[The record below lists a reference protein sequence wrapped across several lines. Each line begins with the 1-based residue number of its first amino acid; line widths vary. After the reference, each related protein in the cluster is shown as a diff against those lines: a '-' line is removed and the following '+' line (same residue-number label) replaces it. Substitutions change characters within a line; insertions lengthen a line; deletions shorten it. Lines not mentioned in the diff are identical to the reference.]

1 MERRTD
7 ERHQID
13 ERHQANLDVTVT
25 DIAKPER
32 SASGRIA
39 DISEAG
45 ISAELPLRFDINVPV
60 KVQMGDCTLFGHVTH
75 CTGVGPGAQS
85 YRTGIEVA
93 RVLVGQSDLSRLI
106 KAVLAESMPA
116 TPGVKVVPT
125 R

>member
-1 MERRTD
+1 MDRR
-7 ERHQID
+7 HD
-13 ERHQANLDVTVT
+13 ERHQATLEVTVT
-25 DIAKPER
+25 DIATPAR

-45 ISAELPLRFDINVPV
+45 ICAELPLRFDINVPV
-60 KVQMGDCTLFGHVTH
+60 KVQMGDCTLFGHVSH
-75 CTGVGPGAQS
+75 CTDHNPAGSS

-116 TPGVKVVPT
+116 MPGVKVVPT

>member
-1 MERRTD
+1 MDRRMTNATK
-7 ERHQID
+7 QP
-13 ERHQANLDVTVT
+13 ANVTVT
-25 DIAKPER
+25 DIAKPDR

-45 ISAELPLRFDINVPV
+45 ICAELPLRFDINVPV

-75 CTGVGPGAQS
+75 CTEHNPEPGRS
-85 YRTGIEVA
+85 FRTGIEVA

-116 TPGVKVVPT
+116 MPGVKVVPT